1 MAASSPR
8 LRVRALECRYRGAP
22 GPALAGVDLDLE
34 AGQITLLAGSGA
46 AGKTTLLR
54 CLNGLIPRSYRAE
67 VSGRIELLGRD
78 SANLSLAEIGSSVG
92 TLLQDPARGIVGFD
106 VGRELAFGPENR
118 GLPAGQVERAVA
130 SAAARCGI
138 EHLLQREVAELSGGE
153 LQKVAL
159 AGLLSTEP
167 AVLLLDEPLAA
178 LDARSATNAAAL
190 FRQLA
195 DEGRSL
201 LISEHRLEELEDAQ
215 PDQVL
220 YLEAGEVRFRG
231 TFAEF
236 LRRGDSSRV
245 AIPGRSAQRAVV
257 SRGKAAGER
266 VQAGPKQDSAGSAG
280 RGPTPLL
287 SFKQVG
293 FDYATPS
300 NPKPVLDQVDL
311 DLRAGER
318 LALLGPNG
326 SGKSTLLRMAMGLLE
341 PTCGRIELKGRSI
354 AGRGAASLA
363 REVGL
368 VFQDPASMLFANSV
382 LDEVLFGPTNLGLAP
397 QAAHERAQQAMQ
409 WLGVSEAASS
419 SPGALSIGQRKRV
432 CLAAVAAQGAQLW
445 LLDEPTAGLDP
456 GGVADFLDAL
466 ETTGGASSHSNGANG
481 IEQGSPTVILAT
493 HDVDLVLSCAHRVAI
508 LIEGRLVGIGPT
520 HEVLT
525 DRDLLARAGLRVTRR
540 LGELLRELD
549 HVADSNDAH
558 PPRGDSAR

>member
-1 MAASSPR
+1 MAASLPC
-8 LRVRALECRYRGAP
+8 LRVRALQCRYRGAP
-22 GPALAGVDLDLE
+22 GPALTGVDLDLE

-54 CLNGLIPRSYRAE
+54 CLNGLIPRSYRAD
-67 VSGRIELLGRD
+67 VSGEIELLGQN
-78 SANLSLAEIGSSVG
+78 SASLSLAEIGSSVG

-118 GLPAGQVERAVA
+118 GLAPGQVERSVA

-178 LDARSATNAAAL
+178 LDARSATKAALL

-201 LISEHRLEELEDAQ
+201 LISEHRLEELEGAE
-215 PDQVL
+215 PDQVI
-220 YLEAGEVRFRG
+220 YLEAGEVRFHG

-236 LRRGDSSRV
+236 LRRGDSKRV

-257 SRGKAAGER
+257 SLANASKEREQPAREPESAGNAER
-266 VQAGPKQDSAGSAG
+266 VQ
-280 RGPTPLL
+280 TPLL
-287 SFKQVG
+287 SFKRVG
-293 FDYATPS
+293 FDYEAQS

-311 DLRAGER
+311 KLQVGER

-326 SGKSTLLRMAMGLLE
+326 SGKSTLLRLAMGLME
-341 PTCGRIELKGRSI
+341 PTSGRLEWKGQSI

-363 REVGL
+363 RDVGL

-382 LDEVLFGPTNLGLAP
+382 QEEVLFGPTNLGLAP
-397 QAAHERAQQAMQ
+397 QAAHERAQQAMH
-409 WLGVSEAASS
+409 WLGVSEFADR

-456 GGVADFLDAL
+456 SGVADFLDAL
-466 ETTGGASSHSNGANG
+466 ETLGGASPNGVG
-481 IEQGSPTVILAT
+481 EGLPTVILAT
-493 HDVDLVLSCAHRVAI
+493 HDVDLALSCAHRVAI

-520 HEVLT
+520 HEILG

-540 LGELLRELD
+540 LGELLRDLD
-549 HVADSNDAH
+549 HGARSSDAS
-558 PPRGDSAR
+558 PSQGGSTP